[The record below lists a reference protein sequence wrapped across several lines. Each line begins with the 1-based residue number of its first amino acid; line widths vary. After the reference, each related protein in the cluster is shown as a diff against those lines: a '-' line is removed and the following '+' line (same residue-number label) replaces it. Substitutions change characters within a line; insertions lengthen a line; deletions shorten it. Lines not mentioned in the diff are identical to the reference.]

1 MFVPEGLR
9 NVSQIRRT
17 RKGTDEKK
25 AAFMKPLAIGE
36 IRLDWINIP
45 AAMPG
50 INTYNIG
57 NTAVLF
63 EVSTP

>member
-9 NVSQIRRT
+9 NVIQIRRS
-17 RKGTDEKK
+17 RKSTVEKK
-25 AAFMKPLAIGE
+25 AAFVNALASGE